1 MIAAML
7 GISIPSF
14 WLALL
19 LILLFAVKLQWLPA
33 SGFDGIQYYILPALA
48 SAIGG
53 MAGLARQTRSSML
66 EVIRADYITTARS
79 KGLTEREVTYKHA
92 LPNALIPVITLLGG
106 HFGNLLGG
114 SLVVETIFGIP
125 GMGLYIVNGI
135 NNRDYPVVQSCVIML
150 GIVFSLCMLLV
161 DIAYA
166 YVDPRIKAQYT
177 NSVKRRG
184 KT

>member
-1 MIAAML
+1 MFYACFL
-7 GISIPSF
+7 QEF
-14 WLALL
+14 E
-19 LILLFAVKLQWLPA
+19 LFAVHNRIFPTGGYAPMSEGFGEWLKYLVLPA
-33 SGFDGIQYYILPALA
+33 ISYGSTQAAYF
-48 SAIGG
+48 
-53 MAGLARQTRSSML
+53 ARLMRSSML